1 MTTQDHRSRVAAEK
15 RERMRMRL
23 IESALHVFATKGV
36 EASVI
41 EDVIEVAGVSR
52 GTFYNYY
59 KTNEELLVAVLQA
72 TSNEVFG
79 QVEIALADRAD
90 PAERLACALRMV
102 LYVTQ
107 RYRHL
112 ARFISRVGLAAMMK
126 GSLAMVYMPR
136 DLMGGMEAGRFTIAN
151 PLVGIDLVV
160 GTTQS
165 AIFTLSTHQGLAPTY
180 PDEVVHHILLG
191 LGMSAAKARRLS
203 SLPIE
208 PVVLPP
214 ESLLARTANIPV
226 SPAPSA

>member
-41 EDVIEVAGVSR
+41 EDVIEAAGVSR
-52 GTFYNYY
+52 GSFYNYF
-59 KTNEELLVAVLQA
+59 KTNEELLVAVLQV

-79 QVEIALADRAD
+79 QVEIVLAERSD

-112 ARFISRVGLAAMMK
+112 ARFISRVGLAAMMQ

-136 DLMGGMEAGRFTIAN
+136 DLIGGIEAGRFSIAN

-160 GTTQS
+160 GTTQA
-165 AIFTLSTHQGLAPTY
+165 AIFTLSTHEGLAPDY
-180 PDEVVHHILLG
+180 PDEVVQHILLG
-191 LGMSAAKARRLS
+191 LGMSAAKARRLAA
-203 SLPIE
+203 LPIE

-214 ESLLARTANIPV
+214 EALLARTAHIPV
-226 SPAPSA
+226 TPAPSA

>member
-15 RERMRMRL
+15 RERMRKRL
-23 IESALHVFATKGV
+23 IESALHVFSTKGV
-36 EASVI
+36 EASAI
-41 EDVIEVAGVSR
+41 EDVIEAAGVSR

-79 QVEIALADRAD
+79 QVEIALADRTD

-102 LYVTQ
+102 LYFTQ

-112 ARFISRVGLAAMMK
+112 ARFISRVGLGAMMK

-136 DLMGGMEAGRFTIAN
+136 DLTAGMGAGRFSITN

-160 GTTQS
+160 GTTQA
-165 AIFTLSTHQGLAPTY
+165 AIFTLSTHESLSPAY

-191 LGMSAAKARRLS
+191 LGMSPAKAKRLS
-203 SLPIE
+203 SVPIGKM
-208 PVVLPP
+208 VLPP
-214 ESLLARTANIPV
+214 DSLLARAES
-226 SPAPSA
+226 SPLCGPSA